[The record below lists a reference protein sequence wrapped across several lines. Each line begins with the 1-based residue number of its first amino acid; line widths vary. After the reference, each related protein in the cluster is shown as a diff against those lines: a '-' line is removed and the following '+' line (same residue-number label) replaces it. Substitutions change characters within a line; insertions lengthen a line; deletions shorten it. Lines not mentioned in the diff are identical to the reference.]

1 MISLR
6 GGSLVTPGGP
16 VRTDLG
22 IVDDRIAWI
31 GDGPGG
37 DQDLDCTGCLI
48 GPGFVDIHV
57 HFREPGQTWK
67 EDIASGSRAG
77 AAGGFTA
84 VVTMA
89 NTDPAADSRRL
100 VESMMVRGRQVGLL
114 DLSPA
119 AALTL
124 GRAGG
129 AVSPVEDLWE
139 AGVRIFSDDG
149 DAVGRPEVLREA
161 MERIAQLGG
170 VVAQHAEDAGL
181 TAGGHMHEGAVSSE
195 LGIGGLPAEAE
206 EQIVARDL
214 ELVRESRVHYHVQH
228 VSTAG
233 TVELVR
239 AARAGGLPVTAE
251 AAPHHFSLDHRR
263 LAGRNTNLKMY
274 PPLRTEHDVAAV
286 VAAVRDGT
294 IDAVATDHAPH
305 TEDEKNVAFEEAPR
319 GVIGLETSAPITWSI
334 LEEDPVAFFERMS
347 VAPARIAGM
356 AEQGRWLEVGEVA
369 NVVVFAP
376 GAVWTPE
383 QFESKSQNSPWMGSQ
398 LRGRSV
404 ATIYR
409 GRLTHRRRIN
419 KEG

>member
-1 MISLR
+1 
-6 GGSLVTPGGP
+6 
-16 VRTDLG
+16 
-22 IVDDRIAWI
+22 
-31 GDGPGG
+31 
-37 DQDLDCTGCLI
+37 
-48 GPGFVDIHV
+48 
-57 HFREPGQTWK
+57 
-67 EDIASGSRAG
+67 
-77 AAGGFTA
+77 
-84 VVTMA
+84 
-89 NTDPAADSRRL
+89 
-100 VESMMVRGRQVGLL
+100 
-114 DLSPA
+114 
-119 AALTL
+119 
-124 GRAGG
+124 
-129 AVSPVEDLWE
+129 
-139 AGVRIFSDDG
+139 
-149 DAVGRPEVLREA
+149 
-161 MERIAQLGG
+161 
-170 VVAQHAEDAGL
+170 
-181 TAGGHMHEGAVSSE
+181 
-195 LGIGGLPAEAE
+195 
-206 EQIVARDL
+206 
-214 ELVRESRVHYHVQH
+214 

-286 VAAVRDGT
+286 IAAVRDGT